1 MAYIILRKRK
11 TEYQRKLCGLVFF
24 IRGLTLTEVADSQ
37 TSYGDIRLFK
47 LDFDAWLASGDDIF
61 SGSAA
66 FAYMPYE
73 STPTLGMDPKS
84 GDIIVNSLYEPGD
97 GFFEHVLAHEIGHA
111 LGLAHPFDGYFV
123 DPSWTADDS
132 LPVIDT
138 VMTYNS
144 EHSLFPIDPM
154 PYDILAMEF
163 IYGEGA
169 ASNTGDDT
177 YSIAP
182 EGLLIVLKLRLGQA
196 TEIFFLF
203 YGSRISI
210 VDDGGQDTVVASQLD
225 NGVFINLQPA
235 SWSNLGASST
245 VLSPTISNNE
255 AAYEFA
261 QFDSAT
267 YSAEEA
273 AILEFG
279 QLYISSDTFVE
290 NCELTE
296 FADIIFDN
304 KESNIIKCLVAMT
317 GLVSS
322 AGMDFVDGG
331 AGIDEVSLFGGIDAY
346 TGSLAGNQAIIEAD
360 ANVLQQTYGGQNI
373 GASQITLTGVEYI
386 SFYDNQHQV
395 SQRMTLAR
403 LFGSAASRRERG
415 GSDDI

>member
-1 MAYIILRKRK
+1 MTWSYLLNKIQIGVISEPFCRDDYDLFYKWGG
-11 TEYQRKLCGLVFF
+11 GLGTGAELTYSFVDGGAFDYDEKYYVHDYDF
-24 IRGLTLTEVADSQ
+24 DGSGVNDLVETITFLNSSEATMPISFSENEKSSIRESFADWSSLSGLTLTEVADTQ
-37 TSYGDIRLFK
+37 TSYGDIRLFN
-47 LDFDAWLASGDDIF
+47 LDFNAWLASGDDIF
-61 SGSAA
+61 SGTAA

-73 STPTLGMDPKS
+73 STPTLGMDPIS
-84 GDIIVNSLYEPGD
+84 GDIIVNSLYQPGD
-97 GFFEHVLAHEIGHA
+97 GYFEHVLAHEIGHA
-111 LGLAHPFDGYFV
+111 LGLAHPFEGYFV
-123 DPSWTADDS
+123 EPSWTSNNS

-169 ASNTGDDT
+169 ASNIGDDT

-182 EGLLIVLKLRLGQA
+182 EVVDSFESDYAKGGGSVYS
-196 TEIFFLF
+196 

-255 AAYEFA
+255 APYEFA

-267 YSAEEA
+267 YSAEES

-304 KESNIIKCLVAMT
+304 KESNIIRCL
-317 GLVSS
+317 GGDDRISLSG
-322 AGMDFVDGG
+322 GMDFVDGG
-331 AGIDEVSLFGGIDAY
+331 AG
-346 TGSLAGNQAIIEAD
+346 
-360 ANVLQQTYGGQNI
+360 
-373 GASQITLTGVEYI
+373 
-386 SFYDNQHQV
+386 
-395 SQRMTLAR
+395 
-403 LFGSAASRRERG
+403 ER
-415 GSDDI
+415 